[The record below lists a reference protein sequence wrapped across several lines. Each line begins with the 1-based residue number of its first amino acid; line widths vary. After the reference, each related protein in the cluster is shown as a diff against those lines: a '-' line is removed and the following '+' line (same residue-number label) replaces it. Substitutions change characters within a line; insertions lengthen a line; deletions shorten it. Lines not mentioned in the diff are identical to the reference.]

1 MKVELLIC
9 DFCGIE
15 GLAGRI
21 ARGWV
26 KVVHDSTT
34 LDACPECS
42 KTTWLALCA
51 MRAGGDS

>member
-9 DFCGIE
+9 DFCGNE
-15 GLAGRI
+15 SYAGRI

-26 KVVHDSTT
+26 EVSHGDVTF
-34 LDACPECS
+34 DACHECR